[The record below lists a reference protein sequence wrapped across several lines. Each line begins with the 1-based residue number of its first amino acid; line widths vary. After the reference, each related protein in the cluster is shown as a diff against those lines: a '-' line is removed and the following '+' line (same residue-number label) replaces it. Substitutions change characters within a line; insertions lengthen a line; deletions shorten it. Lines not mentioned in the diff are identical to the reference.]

1 MFQSKKYI
9 EQRHGKESAN
19 REDHLKLLVQEY
31 QVTESQ
37 DAKHQILANL
47 ANFAYDPINYNTLWD
62 LQVIQLFLDAL
73 EEHDVLL
80 QEFGIGGIANI
91 CLAFVQTQHGEL
103 PEDQLYLKHT
113 DECDDRIDA
122 TSDTRQLYDLID
134 NRTKGPSEADSDW
147 FL

>member
-31 QVTESQ
+31 QVTQSQ
-37 DAKHQILANL
+37 EAKQQILANL

-73 EEHDVLL
+73 EEHDGLL

-91 CLAFVQTQHGEL
+91 CLAFIQTQHGWL
-103 PEDQLYLKHT
+103 PKGHLYLKHT
-113 DECDDRIDA
+113 DERNDRIDA

-134 NRTKGPSEADSDW
+134 IRTKGPSETDSDW
-147 FL
+147 SL